1 MGTDKRTIDMNN
13 DIFAAAK
20 VSLKKGI
27 RRFTEMTNKWK
38 GQEKELR
45 SLVSSLP
52 SVDFSEVRKM
62 AKNQTT
68 ISLRR
73 DSNLEK
79 LFKGEA
85 RESAGK
91 YPEPKPHSPRQIRI
105 SFSVEPEDFEV
116 VSIGLFGD
124 EKSDPSS
131 VGLKCFENELL
142 RSPL

>member
-1 MGTDKRTIDMNN
+1 
-13 DIFAAAK
+13 
-20 VSLKKGI
+20 
-27 RRFTEMTNKWK
+27 MTNKWK

-52 SVDFSEVRKM
+52 TVDFNEVRKM
-62 AKNQTT
+62 AKKQTT

-91 YPEPKPHSPRQIRI
+91 YPEPKPSSPRQVRI
-105 SFSVEPEDFEV
+105 SFSVEPDDYEI
-116 VSIGLFGD
+116 VSVGLFGN
-124 EKSDPSS
+124 EETDPSS
-131 VGLKCFENELL
+131 VGLKCFQNELL